1 MQVSVQTGE
10 GLERRMTVEL
20 SADQIEGEIELRL
33 KKIARNLRLP
43 GFRPGKVP
51 LKILR
56 QRYGGQVLDE
66 VFGERIQSSFAE
78 AVDQEQLR
86 PAGAPRIEVDV
97 DANDK
102 KYAYTATFE
111 VLPEFELGS
120 LHEVTIKRP
129 VAAVSDAD
137 LENMIERLRKQRQ
150 TWNTVERP
158 AQEGDRVT
166 TSFQGFVDDA
176 PFDGGTGEHVPV
188 DLGSG
193 RMIEGFEDGL
203 VGASAGEH
211 RTLEVLF
218 PDDYQVADLAGK
230 LARFEIEV
238 ESVAEPELPEVD
250 EAFAKAFGVTEGGV
264 DRFMQDVREN
274 MQREL
279 RQRIDAKLKNAVMD
293 SLLKA
298 NDIAVPEALVRDE
311 IANLKEQTKQRG
323 GGGTRELPDELFR
336 DQARRRVALGLVMA
350 EVVKRHDI
358 KADPQRVREV
368 VENVAATYEKPEE
381 VVAYYYGN
389 KEQLAS
395 FESVALEDE
404 VVKWVLDRVQVED
417 EPSSFEELTRPQ
429 S

>member
-1 MQVSVQTGE
+1 
-10 GLERRMTVEL
+10 MTVEL
-20 SADQIEGEIELRL
+20 SADQIEGEIEQRL

-66 VFGERIQSSFAE
+66 VFGERVQSSFAE

-86 PAGAPRIEVDV
+86 PAGAPHIEVDV

-102 KYAYTATFE
+102 KYAYTAIFE
-111 VLPEFELGS
+111 VLPDFELGS
-120 LHEVTIKRP
+120 LQEVTIKRP
-129 VAAVSDAD
+129 VAAVTDAD
-137 LENMIERLRKQRQ
+137 LENMVERLRKQRQ

-158 AQEGDRVT
+158 AQQGDRVT

-176 PFDGGTGEHVPV
+176 PFEGSAGEHVPV

-193 RMIEGFEDGL
+193 RMIEGFESGL

-211 RTLEVLF
+211 RTLEVRF

-250 EAFAKAFGVTEGGV
+250 EAFAKAFGVTEGSV
-264 DRFMQDVREN
+264 DRFMQDVRQN

-279 RQRIDAKLKNAVMD
+279 RQRIDAKVKNAVMN
-293 SLLKA
+293 SLLQA

-311 IANLKEQTKQRG
+311 IANLKAQTRQRAG
-323 GGGTRELPDELFR
+323 GAGTMELPDELFR

-350 EVVKRHDI
+350 EVVKQHSI

-368 VENVAATYEKPEE
+368 LENVAASYEKPEE
-381 VVAYYYGN
+381 VIAYYYGN